1 MEIISRI
8 NWVDVLVVILML
20 RMSYVAFKEGL
31 SHEIF
36 PFIGA
41 ILIAVLSL
49 YYYTR
54 VGLVISQNLGGMPVE
69 ISNFLSFLLLVAAM
83 GFLVKFLKGILD
95 KIVKVQWHPLI
106 EKFGGLAVGIARAY
120 IITSI
125 VLTVLVLMPLSYLQ
139 WSVRDKSLMGKYVL
153 MAGPE
158 IYGKISVFLPTIK
171 VGGEPLNKDLISKD
185 LLLDKS
191 ITSKKETPRR

>member
-1 MEIISRI
+1 
-8 NWVDVLVVILML
+8 
-20 RMSYVAFKEGL
+20 
-31 SHEIF
+31 
-36 PFIGA
+36 
-41 ILIAVLSL
+41 
-49 YYYTR
+49 
-54 VGLVISQNLGGMPVE
+54 MPVE